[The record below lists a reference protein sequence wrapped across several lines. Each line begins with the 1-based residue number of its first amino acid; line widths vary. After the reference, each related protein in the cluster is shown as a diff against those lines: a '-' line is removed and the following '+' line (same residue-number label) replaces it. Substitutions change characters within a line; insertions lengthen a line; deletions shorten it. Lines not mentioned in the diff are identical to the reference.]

1 MSYPARRS
9 LIFRSVTVAVSYSP
23 TRSHSELGRQTQS
36 CRQFFLKSRSAHRS
50 GFLFFQ
56 FGHKDFQRKSDID
69 AGTVTLVVAVVVL
82 PLESV
87 TST

>member
-1 MSYPARRS
+1 MVRPDPIPNSAVKHSLADGSGFIDSAR
-9 LIFRSVTVAVSYSP
+9 V
-23 TRSHSELGRQTQS
+23 G
-36 CRQFFLKSRSAHRS
+36 CRQFFLKSRSAHAFR
-50 GFLFFQ
+50 LFVFKL
-56 FGHKDFQRKSDID
+56 GHKDFQCQSDSD

>member
-1 MSYPARRS
+1 
-9 LIFRSVTVAVSYSP
+9 V
-23 TRSHSELGRQTQS
+23 
-36 CRQFFLKSRSAHRS
+36 RS
-50 GFLFFQ
+50 GFLFFE
-56 FGHKDFQRKSDID
+56 FGHKDFQRKSDFD

>member
-1 MSYPARRS
+1 MVRPDPIPNSAVKHSLADGSGFMDSAR
-9 LIFRSVTVAVSYSP
+9 
-23 TRSHSELGRQTQS
+23 LG
-36 CRQFFLKSRSAHRS
+36 CRQFF
-50 GFLFFQ
+50 FFE

-82 PLESV
+82 PLESA